1 MVRRAGVSGATSS
14 PTLRSIETTDGFRWH
29 DGERVVRFGR
39 GALADAPALLDAPYA
54 LLTTARAAADAP
66 AVVTGA
72 ETVIE
77 VGPGRVDELAGAL
90 LDDIGDAQL
99 LVALGGG

>member
-29 DGERVVRFGR
+29 VGERVVRFGR

-54 LLTTARAAADAP
+54 LLTTPRASALAP
-66 AVVTGA
+66 AVTSGA
-72 ETVIE
+72 ERVVE
-77 VGPGRVDELAGAL
+77 VGPGRVDELAGEL
-90 LDDIGDAQL
+90 LEAAGDAPL